1 MCVESGGAG
10 SGSWAGGLGP
20 KASRRV
26 QVGAPRGSLLWWHLC
41 PTSSRIPA
49 QMLRGACGR
58 ASAPARSHLSGS
70 LGGVDPSPHH
80 PAEKQDLS
88 ALHPLTD
95 HQDGQTRCLRWTL
108 QDCPFLGVWGRAS
121 CWRPGTLQPGHF
133 LSVPAAPQV
142 ALEVPG
148 SLLPRLPHGAEPVR
162 SFVLP
167 LEMFSKEAFVPFP
180 DVGEVWSPGM
190 ISSSRKVHPSSHVRV
205 SPCPAMRDPGGVT
218 VPPASAAL
226 SYFEPDQ
233 VLSTW

>member
-1 MCVESGGAG
+1 MSH
-10 SGSWAGGLGP
+10 LFP
-20 KASRRV
+20 HSRSD
-26 QVGAPRGSLLWWHLC
+26 AAWCL
-41 PTSSRIPA
+41 
-49 QMLRGACGR
+49 R
-58 ASAPARSHLSGS
+58 ASVSPSTKSSEREPRRCRPLSPPPCGEAGPECAP
-70 LGGVDPSPHH
+70 
-80 PAEKQDLS
+80 
-88 ALHPLTD
+88 PLTD

-121 CWRPGTLQPGHF
+121 CWRPGTLQLGHF

-205 SPCPAMRDPGGVT
+205 SPCPAMRDPGGV
-218 VPPASAAL
+218 PPGSAAL